1 MKVIVGS
8 DHAGFAA
15 KQALAA
21 ALRKMGHSVVD
32 AGTDSTDS
40 VDYPDF
46 AAQVGHAVADAE
58 AERGILI
65 CGTGIGMAMA
75 ANKIPGI
82 RAAVVTDAF
91 TAEMSR
97 RHNDANVL
105 AMGARVQ
112 SNEKMQELARI
123 FLETPFEGGRHA
135 GRVDKIKKLEN
146 PGGADS

>member
-32 AGTDSTDS
+32 AGTDSADS

-135 GRVDKIKKLEN
+135 GRVEKIRKLE
-146 PGGADS
+146 GRGEI

>member
-32 AGTDSTDS
+32 AGTDSADS
-40 VDYPDF
+40 VDYPYF

-112 SNEKMQELARI
+112 STEKMQELARI